1 MTKDEVVKAVELLY
15 SHWNDRLP
23 SSDAPK
29 KAVLRAWSDFISDL
43 EYKDVVTAIAGAAL
57 TDTYMPRPG
66 QIRKAVLVQ
75 CSQLPPAPS
84 SVEAW
89 GQVRSLSESVGSG
102 TYAEGNFHP
111 CVLATVR
118 QMGGIASVA
127 VSTNGDRTFFT
138 EAYQERVRE
147 WEKLHYKLIP

>member
-29 KAVLRAWSDFISDL
+29 KAALRAWAEFILDL
-43 EYKDVVTAIAGAAL
+43 EYADVVQAISAAAL

-66 QIRKAVLVQ
+66 QIRKAVLKA
-75 CSQLPPAPS
+75 CSQLPAAPS
-84 SVEAW
+84 PVEAW
-89 GQVRSLSESVGSG
+89 GQVRSLSESVSSG
-102 TYAEGNFHP
+102 TYAEDKYHP

-118 QMGGIASVA
+118 LMGGISSVA
-127 VSTNGDRTFFT
+127 VNTNGDRTFFL
-138 EAYQERVRE
+138 EAYQEQVRN
-147 WEKLHYKLIP
+147 WENLHYKLIP

>member
-29 KAVLRAWSDFISDL
+29 KAALRAWNEFIGDL
-43 EYKDVVTAIAGAAL
+43 EYQDVVTAISAAAL

-66 QIRKAVLVQ
+66 QIRKAVVVRN
-75 CSQLPPAPS
+75 SQFESAPTPA
-84 SVEAW
+84 EAW
-89 GQVRSLSESVGSG
+89 GQVRALAEAVSSGVYSEDS
-102 TYAEGNFHP
+102 YHP

-118 QMGGIASVA
+118 QMGGITSVA
-127 VSTNGDRTFFT
+127 VNTNGDRTFFL

-147 WEKLHYKLIP
+147 WEKVHYKLLP